1 MLLRGGITTK
11 EVDIITNDL
20 HIRLQ
25 KERERYS
32 IGKTA
37 RGKTVS
43 RKVIAELMGIP
54 SRCISQYERGDR
66 KPSAETLVKIAEFY
80 GTSTDYLL
88 GLKEE
93 R

>member
-1 MLLRGGITTK
+1 
-11 EVDIITNDL
+11 
-20 HIRLQ
+20 
-25 KERERYS
+25 
-32 IGKTA
+32 
-37 RGKTVS
+37 
-43 RKVIAELMGIP
+43 VIAELMGIP

-66 KPSAETLVKIAEFY
+66 KPSVETLVKIAEFY